1 MPDLPIFSELV
12 SDKFTVDNLGQVSN
26 IVKSDVLP
34 LTMIEWRCPCQR
46 ISNIGDRLDAH
57 QSLFEHA
64 VQTYDLNLLKFLI
77 NLGAAQKALL
87 AEGDDDQKC
96 YSINRACFYLAI
108 RLGRTALLAEMIK
121 GSFNTHQLRHR

>member
-1 MPDLPIFSELV
+1 MSDLPIFSELV

-34 LTMIEWRCPCQR
+34 LTMIEWRCPSQR
-46 ISNIGDRLDAH
+46 ISNIGDNIDGH

-64 VQTYDLNLLKFLI
+64 VQINDLKLFKFLI
-77 NLGAAQKALL
+77 NLGAEQKALL

-96 YSINRACFYLAI
+96 YSIDRTYFYLAI
-108 RLGRTALLAEMIK
+108 KLGRTALLAEMIK
-121 GSFNTHQLRHR
+121 VSLNTHQLRHR